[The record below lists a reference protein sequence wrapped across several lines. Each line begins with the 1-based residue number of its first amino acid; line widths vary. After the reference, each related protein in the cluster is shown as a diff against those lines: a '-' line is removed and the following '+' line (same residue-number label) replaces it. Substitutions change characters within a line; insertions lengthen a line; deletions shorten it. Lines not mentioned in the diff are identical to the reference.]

1 MSAYWSRMSFLRNRP
16 GGGSCRFDR
25 TLIGFDGEGDGLHGL
40 AVASWSCR
48 RWLQVMFIFGSGN
61 DSTCCSAKS
70 QGRVGWNLESF
81 LCSALMRSTPEDRE
95 WISSA
100 CTLRSPSLSLPL
112 PAGLHPIEES
122 GRT

>member
-1 MSAYWSRMSFLRNRP
+1 MSAYWSRMSSLRNWP

-48 RWLQVMFIFGSGN
+48 RWLQVMFIFG
-61 DSTCCSAKS
+61 CCGAKS
-70 QGRVGWNLESF
+70 QGWVGWNLESF
-81 LCSALMRSTPEDRE
+81 PCSALTCSTSEDRE

-100 CTLRSPSLSLPL
+100 CTLISPSLSLSL
-112 PAGLHPIEES
+112 PDRSAGLHPIEES